1 MSHTAVVSA
10 TCTSCH
16 GGTYTS
22 AGAEAKPSN
31 HIPTALV
38 GNKDCKA
45 CHTSTSSWS
54 SMKMDH
60 NNIVTGCKSCHASGT
75 SYLGSMEKKSV
86 THESRT
92 ATDCSQSGC
101 HRPLGNKGVTYVKWD

>member
-1 MSHTAVVSA
+1 MNHTAVVSA
-10 TCTSCH
+10 TCESCH
-16 GGTYTS
+16 SGAYQA
-22 AGAEAKPSN
+22 AGAEAKPAN

-38 GNKDCKA
+38 GGGDCKT

-54 SMKMDH
+54 ARMNH
-60 NNIVTGCKSCHASGT
+60 NNIVTGCKTCHASGT

-101 HRPLGNKGVTYVKWD
+101 HRPLGNKGVAYVKWD